1 MILIFLGLN
10 YLSPT
15 HGRVLVRPSIPTL
28 DRYSNEFPGE
38 VQTYNLLDRN
48 SNSQTDTN
56 ITSLDQSF
64 DDISSYITTKQLHRR
79 AGKQPAPATDSQFT
93 ASAAKGCSMLYM
105 LAANAEDALTRMKTN
120 PKLLSLTSSQS
131 KWDNAGALKQY
142 GWTETKNAVN
152 WAYMGINDVMKDLG
166 IDTASKANSNVQ
178 LVQDTAVEVDR
189 TKFVVGLTGEKH
201 QSARIKDNTDLPNRP
216 PKEPTTKPSTSKP
229 AS

>member
-64 DDISSYITTKQLHRR
+64 DDISSYITKNSYIAVPENNPHQL
-79 AGKQPAPATDSQFT
+79 QTP
-93 ASAAKGCSMLYM
+93 
-105 LAANAEDALTRMKTN
+105 N
-120 PKLLSLTSSQS
+120 SS
-131 KWDNAGALKQY
+131 
-142 GWTETKNAVN
+142 
-152 WAYMGINDVMKDLG
+152 
-166 IDTASKANSNVQ
+166 
-178 LVQDTAVEVDR
+178 
-189 TKFVVGLTGEKH
+189 
-201 QSARIKDNTDLPNRP
+201 PRP
-216 PKEPTTKPSTSKP
+216 PKAVACYTCSPPMLKTL
-229 AS
+229 